1 MPTESTPQT
10 HRPGTTARIAYTC
23 AASGLECGALAL
35 LLAMLTLAIPAPL
48 FAGELTHP
56 RLMTDQAG
64 IDTAK
69 QWIKRYPWYRSI
81 FDAHRKEIDRLI
93 AHGPIYVSPL
103 KQTYIFQMYTCPKH
117 GVELIYD
124 ELSPFAHRCPVDTT
138 EVYSGG
144 KYDMAWAGWYN
155 RLLATDLVWMGLIY
169 ETSGEEK
176 YAAAGREI
184 LTRFADLYLKYPTD
198 NTILGPAH
206 VFFGTLSE
214 SFWGVDMAYG
224 YDLLYNYPRFTPEER
239 QAIKEKLFLP
249 LAAITQKFPETA
261 SNRQL
266 WYNNV
271 SAAVGYLYGDT
282 ALVNFAINGK
292 YGFRWQLGSALPES
306 GFWGEWSGYHFVTL
320 RGMIHLAEM
329 ARHNGQDLY
338 HLELSGKTIKSMFD
352 APFLI
357 VQPNYEFP
365 RSKDSGGGSLLEYAP
380 FYEVG
385 YAVYRDP
392 KYLSLLNRSGVKRG
406 TQIVGETSAIGR
418 APEPVSMFD
427 IVPDL
432 PPDTPAI
439 YTERS
444 VNIAGNGFAI
454 LRDSTH
460 RTYLYLD
467 YGIQGGEH
475 GHPDRLQMGYYA
487 GGRNWIVDPL
497 NESYM
502 LPNLELWFHRS
513 IAHNTLVVDQTDQAW
528 TNGYFRVFD
537 ARPGFQVASGGST
550 TEYHGVKL
558 TRTLIQVSDQSGS
571 YFIDLLDAE
580 SPDVHTYDLPL
591 HSFGRLTVDG
601 PALEQQP
608 VDFFGNRPGIRGYDQ
623 LTAIRLG
630 TTDSAF
636 HGEFR
641 DGNDRLTFRVIGEPG
656 TTVIDA
662 LTPPIGGFY
671 KQTVP
676 DKAPFPVLIT
686 RRVAR
691 STRFATLIQ
700 AMGTGSAV
708 TGFTRSNIPN
718 TYIVERGGGR
728 TDVITADVAHS
739 VFAVRREGYGQS
751 SLSSFGNF
759 DVPETGYHNLL
770 VFGANPPNTLTLYQG
785 TTDTINIGVIENGS
799 APRGSVRVVP
809 SPGWEEK
816 TRSQL
821 TWWGGIVNLVA
832 RNKGP
837 VERPVRPVYD
847 ESPSWFHAYTSP
859 WRDIAPGRSHE
870 IAPGKPATVPLVVDV
885 PSDAAPVSESITA
898 TFGIDTLRATV
909 DIRPPVSAR
918 MYIPNGMK
926 ETLAVEFTNNT
937 PVPRTV
943 SAVLMPDPAWRPA
956 GAESRGRGKRPL
968 AVPGG
973 FPRMTLALAGGETKR
988 VDLPVRL
995 AGYTTANQLYPI
1007 RLKIECG
1014 RYTTEIVHDF
1024 YVGVAHAAKTPPA
1037 LDGSW
1042 QGWNRSDPM
1051 TIDSASQIG
1060 RLLFGN
1066 QPWHGRR
1073 DLSAGVYA
1081 MYDSAYLYIGAD
1093 VADDSV
1099 VSHWDFPRM
1108 QYPWDTDCMEVVI
1121 DARTNSLQGF
1131 DPPTPGTYRHLC
1143 LAEYRHTDFSAI
1155 AWQGAGAPDLPKP
1168 NLVPGG
1174 ETYFHRT
1181 AQGYAMIARFPL
1193 TAMPGIVAKPG
1204 YKVGFDV
1211 AFNDNDGT
1219 SFRKNQHIW
1228 AGYDQNQSWWDLG
1241 TIGALIFGR

>member
-10 HRPGTTARIAYTC
+10 SRTLVNARLALLC
-23 AASGLECGALAL
+23 AALAL
-35 LLAMLTLAIPAPL
+35 MCAAFTLATPARL
-48 FAGELTHP
+48 SAAELTHP

-64 IDTAK
+64 IDTARE
-69 QWIKRYPWYRSI
+69 WIKRYPWYRSI
-81 FDAHRKEIDRLI
+81 FDAHRREIDRLI

-103 KQTYIFQMYTCPKH
+103 KQTYVFQMYTCPKH
-117 GVELIYD
+117 GVELIFD
-124 ELSPFAHRCPVDTT
+124 EMSPFAHRCPVDTT
-138 EVYSGG
+138 EIYSGG

-155 RLLATDLVWMGLIY
+155 RLLASDLVWMGLIY

-239 QAIKEKLFLP
+239 LAIKEKLFLP

-392 KYLSLLNRSGVKRG
+392 RYLSLLNRSGVKRG
-406 TQIVGETSAIGR
+406 TQVVGETSAIGR
-418 APEPVSMFD
+418 ASEPVSMFD
-427 IVPDL
+427 IVSDL

-528 TNGYFRVFD
+528 TNGYFRYFE

-550 TEYHGVKL
+550 TEYHGVRL
-558 TRTLIQVSDQSGS
+558 TRTLIQVSDESGS
-571 YFIDLLDAE
+571 YFIDLFDAA

-601 PALEQQP
+601 LALEPQP
-608 VDFFGNRPGIRGYDQ
+608 VDFFGNKPGIRGYDQ

-630 TTDSAF
+630 MTDSAF
-636 HGEFR
+636 HGEFL
-641 DGNDRLTFRVIGEPG
+641 DGNDRIMFRVIGEPG
-656 TTVIDA
+656 TTVINA

-691 STRFATLIQ
+691 TTRFATLIQ
-700 AMGTGSAV
+700 ASGSGSPV
-708 TGFTRSNIPN
+708 RGFRRGDTPDS
-718 TYIVERGGGR
+718 YVVERDGGWE
-728 TDVITADVAHS
+728 IIHADVEHS
-739 VFAVRREGYGQS
+739 IFSVVTERELQRSKDSYRH
-751 SLSSFGNF
+751 FEI
-759 DVPETGYHNLL
+759 PEAGHHDLRIFSPNA
-770 VFGANPPNTLTLYQG
+770 GANPPNALTLYQG
-785 TTDTINIGVIENGS
+785 TTDTLNIGVSDRGGE
-799 APRGSVRVVP
+799 AHGSVRVVP
-809 SPGWEEK
+809 SPGWGEK

-821 TWWGGIVNLVA
+821 AWWGGIVNLVA
-832 RNKGP
+832 TNKGP
-837 VERPVRPVYD
+837 VERLVHPVY
-847 ESPSWFHAYTSP
+847 EVSPSWFHEYTSP
-859 WRDIAPGRSHE
+859 WLDIAPGRSPRV
-870 IAPGKPATVPLVVDV
+870 APGMPVAVPLVVQV

-909 DIRPPVSAR
+909 EVKPPVSAR
-918 MYIPNGMK
+918 MFIPNGMK
-926 ETLAVEFTNNT
+926 ETLAIEITNNT

-943 SAVLMPDPAWRPA
+943 SAQLLPDPAWRPA
-956 GAESRGRGKRPL
+956 GVESRGKGKRPL
-968 AVPGG
+968 TARGG
-973 FPRMTLALAGGETKR
+973 FPRMTVTLAGGETKR
-988 VDLPVRL
+988 VDVPTRL

-1007 RLKIECG
+1007 RLRLECD

-1024 YVGVAHAAKTPPA
+1024 FVGVAHAAKTPPA

-1042 QGWNRSDPM
+1042 RNWNRSDPM

-1066 QPWHGRR
+1066 LPWHGRN
-1073 DLSAGVYA
+1073 DLSADVYA
-1081 MYDSAYLYIGAD
+1081 MYDSAYLYVGAD
-1093 VADDSV
+1093 VTDDSV

-1155 AWQGAGAPDLPKP
+1155 AWQGAGAPDLPAP

-1174 ETYFHRT
+1174 ETYFHGT
-1181 AQGYAMIARFPL
+1181 AKGYAMIARFPL
-1193 TAMPGIVAKPG
+1193 SGISGIVAKPG
-1204 YKVGFDV
+1204 CKVGFDV

-1228 AGYDQNQSWWDLG
+1228 AGYEQNQSWWDLG
-1241 TIGALIFGR
+1241 TIGALIFGK